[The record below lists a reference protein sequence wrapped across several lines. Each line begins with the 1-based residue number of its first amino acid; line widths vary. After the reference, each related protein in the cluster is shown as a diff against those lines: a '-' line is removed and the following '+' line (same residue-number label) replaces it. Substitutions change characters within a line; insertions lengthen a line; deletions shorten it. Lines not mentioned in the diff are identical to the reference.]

1 MQTKIENHE
10 YNKRCEYCTFRFEHT
25 IDQHKA
31 SIHAWVKP
39 DYARY
44 SSLMANVAQR
54 NDFE

>member
-1 MQTKIENHE
+1 MKTKTENE
-10 YNKRCEYCTFRFEHT
+10 PNERCAYCTFRIVHT

-31 SIHAWVKP
+31 SIHAYVEP

-54 NDFE
+54 NDFK